1 MRPNT
6 TKAQLKAGEIVIGTQ
21 IQQIVST
28 EPARIFAAAGFDF
41 VWIDGEHGPF
51 GQEAIQTLVRAIAE
65 AGPTPIVRVAEF
77 SYSLVAR
84 ALDCGTQGII
94 LPRASDVERLREAL
108 SWTRFPPEGVRG
120 YGLGGAHVNY
130 EKVSVAEV
138 IAHRN
143 QHTLT
148 VVQFESAWA
157 IDHADDL
164 LRLPFVDVALI
175 GPADLSISLGV
186 PGQFDHPTLVASI
199 ERLIAACQRNRV
211 APGIHLRAAA
221 AAKAWIDRGMRFV
234 SVGSE
239 HIFMLEK
246 AAEVVAS
253 LR

>member
-6 TKAQLKAGEIVIGTQ
+6 TKERLKAGGIVLGTQ
-21 IQQIVST
+21 IQQMRSI

-51 GQEAIQTLVRAIAE
+51 DQESVNDLVRAVGD
-65 AGPTPIVRVAEF
+65 AGMTPIVRVGEF

-84 ALDCGTQGII
+84 ALDAGAQGIV
-94 LPRASDVERLREAL
+94 LPRAADVERLREAL
-108 SWTRFPPEGVRG
+108 SWTRFPPDGVRG
-120 YGLGGAHVNY
+120 YGLGGAHLDY
-130 EKVSVAEV
+130 QQVSVPDV

-143 QHTLT
+143 AHTLT

-157 IDHADDL
+157 IDHCDEL
-164 LRLPFVDVALI
+164 LSLRFVDVALV

-186 PGQFDHPTLVASI
+186 PGVFDHPTLVSTV
-199 ERLIAACQRNRV
+199 ERLIAACQRHGV

-221 AAKAWIDRGMRFV
+221 AAKAWIARGMRFV

-239 HIFMLEK
+239 HIFLLER
-246 AAEVVAS
+246 ASETVAS

>member
-1 MRPNT
+1 M
-6 TKAQLKAGEIVIGTQ
+6 
-21 IQQIVST
+21 
-28 EPARIFAAAGFDF
+28 
-41 VWIDGEHGPF
+41 
-51 GQEAIQTLVRAIAE
+51 LVRAIAE
-65 AGPTPIVRVAEF
+65 AGPTSIVRVAEF

-94 LPRASDVERLREAL
+94 LPRVGDVERLREAL

-120 YGLGGAHVNY
+120 YGLGAAHVNY
-130 EKVSVAEV
+130 EKVSVADV

-143 QHTLT
+143 EHTLT
-148 VVQFESAWA
+148 IVQFESEWA

-164 LRLPFVDVALI
+164 LRLPFVDVALV

-186 PGQFDHPTLVASI
+186 PGVFDHPKLVSSV
-199 ERLIAACQRNRV
+199 ERLIAACQRNGV

-239 HIFMLEK
+239 AIFMLEK

>member
-6 TKAQLKAGEIVIGTQ
+6 TKAQLQAGKTVIGTQ

-28 EPARIFAAAGFDF
+28 EPARIFAAAGYDF

-51 GQEAIQTLVRAIAE
+51 GHESIQALVRAIAE
-65 AGPTPIVRVAEF
+65 AGPTSIVRVGEF

-84 ALDCGTQGII
+84 ALDAGAQGVI

-120 YGLGGAHVNY
+120 YGLGGAHVDY
-130 EKVSVAEV
+130 EKVSVADV

-143 QHTLT
+143 LNTLNI
-148 VVQFESAWA
+148 VQFESEWA
-157 IDHADDL
+157 IDHADEL
-164 LRLPFVDVALI
+164 LKLPFVDVALI

-186 PGQFDHPTLVASI
+186 PGQFDNPRLVATV
-199 ERLIAACQRNRV
+199 EKLIAACQRSGV

-221 AAKAWIDRGMRFV
+221 AARAWIGRGMRFV

-239 HIFMLEK
+239 HIFMLER
-246 AAEVVAS
+246 ASEVVAS